1 MVLFIKWL
9 ELQHELNTFFLYDKD
24 VIGDECNNRGFYI
37 VNVLLSEKESLHIAE
52 PEKYAFI
59 CLAV

>member
-37 VNVLLSEKESLHIAE
+37 VNVLLSGKRKSVHR
-52 PEKYAFI
+52 
-59 CLAV
+59 